1 MNPSGPVGN
10 DAAEV
15 VYDARGEIN
24 GVRVNPHFQGKE
36 LEAANATFFE
46 MLAAAVDEKSGQ
58 TNG

>member
-1 MNPSGPVGN
+1 VGN

-46 MLAAAVDEKSGQ
+46 MLAAAVDEEWA
-58 TNG
+58 N